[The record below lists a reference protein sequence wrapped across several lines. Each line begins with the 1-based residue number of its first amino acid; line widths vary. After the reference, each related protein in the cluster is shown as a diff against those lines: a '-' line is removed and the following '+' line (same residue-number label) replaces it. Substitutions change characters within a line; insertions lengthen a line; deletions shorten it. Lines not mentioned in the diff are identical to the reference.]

1 MGSEVLSASVRDV
14 VGKQVKAIRR
24 DGRLPAVLY
33 GVGMQPMAI
42 ELEGRE
48 VSRLLNRISG
58 STLLQLRVQDEEH
71 MVLVRE
77 VQRDVIRRDPIHVD
91 FLKVAMDVRIT
102 AEVPIELV
110 GQAPAVEELGGV
122 LVTGINSVEVEALPA
137 DLRDRVTVDLESLV
151 KIDDSI
157 TAGDLFL
164 GEGVELLTDPDELV
178 ARVIYQAEEV
188 IEEAVEEEIVPTAE
202 EPELVERGR
211 REEEEEEQKEPE
223 E

>member
-1 MGSEVLSASVRDV
+1 MGSEMLSANPRRV
-14 VGKQVKAIRR
+14 VGKQVKALRR
-24 DGRLPAVLY
+24 EGRLPAVLY
-33 GVGMQPMAI
+33 GAGMEPLAI
-42 ELEGRE
+42 ELEDRE
-48 VSRLLNRISG
+48 ASRLLNRISG
-58 STLLQLRVQDEEH
+58 STLLQLQVQGEEH

-77 VQRDVIRRDPIHVD
+77 IQRDVIRRNPIHVD

-110 GQAPAVEELGGV
+110 GRAPAVEELGGV

-164 GEGVELLTDPDELV
+164 GEGVELLTDPGELV

-188 IEEAVEEEIVPTAE
+188 IEEAVAEEVVPTAE

-211 REEEEEEQKEPE
+211 REELEEEQPE

>member
-33 GVGMQPMAI
+33 GVGMQPLAI